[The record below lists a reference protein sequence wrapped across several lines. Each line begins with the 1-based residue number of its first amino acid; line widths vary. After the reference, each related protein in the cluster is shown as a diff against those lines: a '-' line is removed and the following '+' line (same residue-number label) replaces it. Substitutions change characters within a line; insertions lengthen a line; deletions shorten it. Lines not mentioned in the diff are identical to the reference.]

1 MTRRGSVKVQ
11 NSKWRKSLEGL
22 RLKNSP
28 VVSGLIS
35 LCCLLCYRPP
45 CAKITI
51 IIIIITIIIIII
63 IIP

>member
-35 LCCLLCYRPP
+35 GQQGPNEAGRTRTPFSCWRSGQR
-45 CAKITI
+45 
-51 IIIIITIIIIII
+51 
-63 IIP
+63 

>member
-51 IIIIITIIIIII
+51 I
-63 IIP
+63 